1 MSLVGTLNSGV
12 SALTTFARAIQV
24 TSNNISNVNTT
35 GFKGS
40 RSEFQDSFSNL
51 IQQAAPSPSSGLGS
65 NRDSLQ
71 LGNGVRL
78 ASVTSSFAQGTL
90 TTTGSNTDL
99 GISGGGFFRVR
110 DSLNNV
116 DYVTRS
122 GDFRLDD
129 QGYLV
134 TSEGFRVQGLSDGD
148 ATFDATA
155 PAPGNALT
163 FTKTET
169 APAALGDIRITFNV
183 SVGSGIT
190 NSTGGVFTNAQVDA
204 KKPTMQSFTIG
215 PQGNVVIGLSNGDTF
230 VRGQVLMQNFS
241 DPNALTR
248 EGKNL
253 FSGIGSAGPL
263 GGASLSAANNVPG
276 TNGLGRIEVG
286 TLELSNVDLGQEF
299 ADMIVTQR
307 SFQAGSRV
315 ITVADSMLE
324 EVINL
329 KR

>member
-12 SALTTFARAIQV
+12 SALVTFSSAIQV
-24 TSNNISNVNTT
+24 TSNNISNVNTP
-35 GFKGS
+35 GFKSS
-40 RSEFQDSFSNL
+40 RSEYQDSFSNL
-51 IQQAAPSPSSGLGS
+51 LQQAAPSPSSGLGS
-65 NRDSLQ
+65 NRDSIQ

-78 ASVTSSFAQGTL
+78 GSVTSSFSQGTL
-90 TTTGSNTDL
+90 TTTGSTSDL
-99 GISGGGFFRVR
+99 GISGPGFFRVR

-122 GDFRLDD
+122 GDFRMDD

-134 TSEGFRVQGLSDGD
+134 TSAGLRVQGLFDGD
-148 ATFDATA
+148 ATFNATA
-155 PAPGNALT
+155 AAGVLT

-169 APAALGDIRITFNV
+169 TPATVGDIRITFNKT
-183 SVGSGIT
+183 VGSGIT
-190 NSTGGVFTNAQVDA
+190 NSTGGAFTDAEVDA
-204 KKPTMQSFTIG
+204 RRPTMQTFTIG
-215 PQGNVVIGLSNGDTF
+215 PAGDVVIGLSNGDTL
-230 VRGQVLMQNFS
+230 VRGRVLMQNFN

-253 FSGIGSAGPL
+253 FSGIGSAGPM
-263 GGASLSAANNVPG
+263 GGTALTATNNVAG

-315 ITVADSMLE
+315 ITVADTMLE

>member
-51 IQQAAPSPSSGLGS
+51 LQQAAPSPTSGLGS
-65 NRDSLQ
+65 NRDSIQ

-78 ASVTSSFAQGTL
+78 ASVTSSFSQGTL
-90 TTTGSNTDL
+90 TTTGSNSDL
-99 GISGGGFFRVR
+99 GISGPGFFRVR

-134 TSEGFRVQGLSDGD
+134 TSEGFRVQGLFDGD

-155 PAPGNALT
+155 ANGVIT
-163 FTKTET
+163 FAKTET
-169 APAALGDIRITFNV
+169 APSTVGDIRIKFNV

-190 NSTGGVFTNAQVDA
+190 NSTGGAFTDAQVNL
-204 KKPTMQSFTIG
+204 KRPTMQSFTIG
-215 PQGNVVIGLSNGDTF
+215 AQGDVVVGLSNGDTF
-230 VRGQVLMQNFS
+230 VRGRVLMQNFS

-253 FSGIGSAGPL
+253 FSGIGSAGPV
-263 GGASLSAANNVPG
+263 GGPGLSPTNNVAG

>member
-12 SALTTFARAIQV
+12 SALTTFSRAIQV
-24 TSNNISNVNTT
+24 TSNNIANVNTA

-40 RSEFQDSFSNL
+40 RTEFQDSFSNML
-51 IQQAAPSPSSGLGS
+51 QQAAPSPSTGLGS
-65 NRDSLQ
+65 NRDSVQ

-78 ASVTSSFAQGTL
+78 AGVTSSFAQGTL

-99 GISGGGFFRVR
+99 GISGSGFFRVR

-134 TSEGFRVQGLSDGD
+134 TSDGFRVQGLFDGD

-155 PAPGNALT
+155 TAGTIKFA
-163 FTKTET
+163 KTET
-169 APAALGDIRITFNV
+169 APTTVGDIRITFAI
-183 SVGSGIT
+183 SVGSGLT
-190 NSTGGVFTNAQVDA
+190 NSTGGAFTDAEVNA
-204 KKPTMQSFTIG
+204 KKPTMQSFTVG
-215 PQGNVVIGLSNGDTF
+215 PQGDVVIGLSNGDTF
-230 VRGQVLMQNFS
+230 VRGRVLMQNFS

-263 GGASLSAANNVPG
+263 GGSGITAANNSPS

-299 ADMIVTQR
+299 ADMIVIQR

>member
-12 SALTTFARAIQV
+12 SALTTFSRAIQV
-24 TSNNISNVNTT
+24 TSNNIANVNTT

-51 IQQAAPSPSSGLGS
+51 LQQAAPSPSSGLGS
-65 NRDSLQ
+65 NRDSVQ

-78 ASVTSSFAQGTL
+78 AAVTSSFAQGTL

-99 GISGGGFFRVR
+99 GISGAGFFRVR

-134 TSEGFRVQGLSDGD
+134 TSDGFRVQGLSDGD

-155 PAPGNALT
+155 AGGALT
-163 FTKTET
+163 FTKTEI
-169 APAALGDIRITFNV
+169 APSSLGDIRITFAV

-190 NSTGGVFTNAQVDA
+190 NSTGGAFTDPQVDA
-204 KKPTMQSFTIG
+204 KKPTMQSFTVG
-215 PQGNVVIGLSNGDTF
+215 PQGDVVVALSNGDTF
-230 VRGQVLMQNFS
+230 VRGRVLMQNFS

-263 GGASLSAANNVPG
+263 GGAGLSATNNVPG

>member
-12 SALTTFARAIQV
+12 SALTTFSRAIQV

-51 IQQAAPSPSSGLGS
+51 LQQAAPSPSSGLGS
-65 NRDSLQ
+65 NRDSIQ

-78 ASVTSSFAQGTL
+78 AGVTSSFSQGTL

-99 GISGGGFFRVR
+99 GISGSGFFRVR

-134 TSEGFRVQGLSDGD
+134 TSDGFRVQGLFDGN

-155 PAPGNALT
+155 AAGAIT
-163 FTKTET
+163 FTKTVT
-169 APAALGDIRITFNV
+169 APSTVGDIRIAFNV
-183 SVGSGIT
+183 SIGSGIT
-190 NSTGGVFTNAQVDA
+190 NSTAGAFTNAEVDA
-204 KKPTMQSFTIG
+204 KRPTMQSFTIG
-215 PQGNVVIGLSNGDTF
+215 AQGDVVIGLSNGDTF
-230 VRGQVLMQNFS
+230 VRGRVLMQNFS

-253 FSGIGSAGPL
+253 FSGIGSAGPM
-263 GGASLSAANNVPG
+263 GGTALTSTNNVAG